1 MTGLRQEVVLFA
13 EDWDSGAAAWS
24 AQRPEA
30 YANDLAAATILA
42 ADTACSN
49 RSKSDQDQ
57 AQGLPPAGEAHCRY
71 LAEWEDMKLRYAP
84 SVDEAEAAA
93 LREVA
98 TGCPEQTVMYQPT
111 S

>member
-1 MTGLRQEVVLFA
+1 MGQEVVLFA

-24 AQRPEA
+24 TQRPEA
-30 YANDLAAATILA
+30 YADDLAAATHLA
-42 ADTACSN
+42 GDTARSN
-49 RSKSDQDQ
+49 RSTSDQDP
-57 AQGLPPAGEAHCRY
+57 AEGPPLAGEAHCRY

-98 TGCPEQTVMYQPT
+98 DGCPEQTVTYEPT
-111 S
+111 P